1 MRRRDFTLLLGGGAL
16 ILPSALRAQQQRPYA
31 VGLLS
36 SQALPPI
43 QRFVRKLRDYG
54 YVEGENLRLHARY
67 AEGRDERYPGLA
79 AELVNIPVD
88 LIVAQGTPAALAAKR
103 ATTSISIIVGGSAD
117 PVSAGIVPNL
127 ARPGGNITGFS
138 TQNVDLE
145 GKRLELLKDLVP
157 QLARVGVLANVAN
170 PVLVAQLENVRS
182 TAVALR
188 VKVEVFEVRSTTEVS
203 SALENLQTARPDG
216 VVVTADFLLMS
227 KRTEIVTALTNA
239 RLPAV
244 YPFREYASVGGLA
257 MLGPDVGALLERVA
271 GYVDK
276 ILKGAKPGELPVQ
289 LATQFELIMNLKAAA
304 TIGLAIPPVLVA
316 RADEVM
322 E

>member
-36 SQALPPI
+36 SQALPPF

-103 ATTSISIIVGGSAD
+103 ATTSIPIIVGGSAD

-157 QLARVGVLANVAN
+157 QRARVGVLANVAN

>member
-1 MRRRDFTLLLGGGAL
+1 MRRRDFTLLFGGGVL
-16 ILPSALRAQQQRPYA
+16 LLPSALRAQQQRPYA
-31 VGLLS
+31 VGLLA
-36 SQALPPI
+36 SQPLPPI

-54 YVEGENLRLHARY
+54 YIEGENLRLHARY
-67 AEGRDERYPGLA
+67 AEGRDERYPDLA
-79 AELVNIPVD
+79 AELVKIPVD
-88 LIVAQGTPAALAAKR
+88 LIVSQGTPAALAAKH
-103 ATTSISIIVGGSAD
+103 ATTSIPIVVGGSAD

-170 PVLVAQLENVRS
+170 PVLVAQLENIRS
-182 TAVALR
+182 TAEALR
-188 VKVEVFEVRSTTEVS
+188 VKVEVFEVRSTMEVA
-203 SALENLQTARPDG
+203 SALENLQAARPDG

-227 KRTEIVTALTNA
+227 KRIEIVTALTNA

-257 MLGPDVGALLERVA
+257 MLGVDLGALFERVA

-289 LATQFELIMNLKAAA
+289 LATQFELIMNLKASA
-304 TIGLAIPPVLVA
+304 TIGLTIPPALVA